1 MILAIVPFGFL
12 GAALGHVVMGLEFT
26 MLSLFG
32 MIALTGVVVND
43 SIVLIDFINHRLE
56 KGMPLHEALQ
66 EAGVRRFRPVILTS
80 VTTVAGLTPLLLETS
95 FQGQVLVPMANSL
108 AFGLMV
114 ATAIVLILVPALY
127 CLYFRLTGRSEETT
141 SPPPSTPAFVETY
154 TPVVESLFD
163 AELVASDQVSE
174 SA

>member
-1 MILAIVPFGFL
+1 
-12 GAALGHVVMGLEFT
+12 
-26 MLSLFG
+26 
-32 MIALTGVVVND
+32 
-43 SIVLIDFINHRLE
+43 
-56 KGMPLHEALQ
+56 
-66 EAGVRRFRPVILTS
+66 
-80 VTTVAGLTPLLLETS
+80 
-95 FQGQVLVPMANSL
+95 MANSL